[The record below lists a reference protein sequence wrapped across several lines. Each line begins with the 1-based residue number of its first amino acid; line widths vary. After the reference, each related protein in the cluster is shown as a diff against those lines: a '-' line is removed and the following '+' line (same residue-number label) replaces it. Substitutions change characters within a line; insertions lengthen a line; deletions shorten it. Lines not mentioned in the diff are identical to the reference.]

1 MKIIIAGAGKVGSSV
16 ASILASEGHDITV
29 IDKRPDIIANISNN
43 LDVICVQGSATS
55 SDTLI
60 EAGAKEADLVLA
72 ATRNDEI
79 NMVCG
84 ISAHKLGTRHV
95 IARIRDTAYM
105 HETQFL
111 REALG
116 LSAVV
121 NPEYECA
128 REISRILRF
137 PSANRVDTFAKGSA
151 ELIEH
156 RVMPGSRLCGKKL
169 KELPQTFGAK
179 VLVGVVERDGEA
191 NIPNGDFE
199 IKAQDRL
206 SVTGASKELRKF
218 FTATG
223 EYRKPV
229 KKVMIMGGGR
239 IAVYLAKLL
248 IEVGIS
254 VTLIELNR
262 ELCRELSDKLPQAR
276 IINADASSGDVLQEE
291 GLESMDA
298 FVALTGDDGTNIIT
312 SIYAKDCNV
321 GKIVVKVNREY
332 YSDILASSG
341 IESVV
346 TPRVLVS
353 QQLARY
359 VRAMSNSVG
368 SSMETLYRLAG
379 GKVEALEFLVA
390 ENSACTGKALKELKL
405 RPNIII
411 AALVR
416 GKHTIIPDGS
426 TDIRP
431 GDHAIIIAKAGQ
443 LKELDAIIEVK
454 R

>member
-16 ASILASEGHDITV
+16 AGILAGEGHDITV
-29 IDKRPDIIANISNN
+29 IDKRADIISNISNN

-60 EAGAKEADLVLA
+60 EAGAKDADLVLA

-84 ISAHKLGTRHV
+84 ISARKLGTKHV
-95 IARIRDTAYM
+95 IARIRDTAYL
-105 HETQFL
+105 HETEFL

-151 ELIEH
+151 ELIDH
-156 RVMPGSRLCGKKL
+156 RVLPGSKLCGKQL
-169 KELPQTFGAK
+169 KELPQIFGAK
-179 VLVGVVERDGEA
+179 VLVGVVQRGSEVI
-191 NIPNGDFE
+191 IPNGDFSIQE
-199 IKAQDRL
+199 NDRL

-229 KKVMIMGGGR
+229 KRVMIMGGSR

-248 IEVGIS
+248 IETGIS
-254 VTLIELNR
+254 VTIVELNR
-262 ELCRELSDKLPQAR
+262 ELCRELSEEMPQAR
-276 IINADASSGDVLQEE
+276 IINADASSGDVLLEE

-298 FVALTGDDGTNIIT
+298 FVALTGDDGSNIIT
-312 SIYAKDCNV
+312 SIYAKSCKV
-321 GKIVVKVNREY
+321 GKIIVKVNREY
-332 YSDILASSG
+332 YSEILSSAG

-368 SSMETLYRLAG
+368 SSMETLYRFAD
-379 GKVEALEFLVA
+379 GKVEALEFVVS
-390 ENSACTGKALKELKL
+390 ESSACTGKALKELKL
-405 RPNIII
+405 KSNIIV

-416 GKHTIIPDGS
+416 GKHTIIPDGN

-443 LKELDAIIEVK
+443 LKELDSIIEVK

>member
-16 ASILASEGHDITV
+16 AGILANEGHDITV
-29 IDKRPDIIANISNN
+29 IDRRPDIISNISSN
-43 LDVICVQGSATS
+43 LDVICVQGSATNS
-55 SDTLI
+55 RTLL
-60 EAGAKEADLVLA
+60 EAGAAEADLVLA

-84 ISAHKLGTRHV
+84 ISARKLGTKHV

-105 HETQFL
+105 HETEFL

-116 LSAVV
+116 LSAIV

-151 ELIEH
+151 ELIDH
-156 RVMPGSRLCGKKL
+156 RVLPGSKLCGKQL
-169 KELPQTFGAK
+169 KELPQAFGAK
-179 VLVGVVERDGEA
+179 VLVGVVEREGEA
-191 NIPNGDFE
+191 ISPNGDFT
-199 IKAQDRL
+199 IKENDRL

-239 IAVYLAKLL
+239 IAIYLAKLL

-254 VTLIELNR
+254 VTIV
-262 ELCRELSDKLPQAR
+262 ELSREVCRALSEELPQAR

-291 GLESMDA
+291 GLEHMDA
-298 FVALTGDDGTNIIT
+298 FVALTGDDGSNIIT
-312 SIYAKDCNV
+312 SIYAKKCNV
-321 GKIVVKVNREY
+321 GKIIVKVNREY
-332 YSDILASSG
+332 YSDILSSAG

-346 TPRVLVS
+346 TPRVIVS

-359 VRAMSNSVG
+359 VRAMSNSMG
-368 SSMETLYRLAG
+368 SSMETLYRLAD
-379 GKVEALEFLVA
+379 GKVEALEFIVS
-390 ENSACTGKALKELKL
+390 ENSVCTGKPLKELALKT
-405 RPNIII
+405 NIIV
-411 AALVR
+411 AAIVR

-431 GDHAIIIAKAGQ
+431 GDHAIIIAKAGH
-443 LKELDAIIEVK
+443 LKELDAIVEVK

>member
-16 ASILASEGHDITV
+16 AGILAGEGHDITV
-29 IDKRPDIIANISNN
+29 IDKRADIISNISNN

-55 SDTLI
+55 SATLI

-84 ISAHKLGTRHV
+84 ISARKLGTKHV
-95 IARIRDTAYM
+95 IARIRDTAYL
-105 HETQFL
+105 HETEFL

-151 ELIEH
+151 ELIDH
-156 RVMPGSRLCGKKL
+156 RVLPGSKLCGKQL
-169 KELPQTFGAK
+169 KELPQIFGAK
-179 VLVGVVERDGEA
+179 VLVGVVQRGSEVI
-191 NIPNGDFE
+191 IPNGDFSIQE
-199 IKAQDRL
+199 NDRL
-206 SVTGASKELRKF
+206 SVTGASKELRRF

-229 KKVMIMGGGR
+229 KRVMIMGGSR

-248 IEVGIS
+248 IETGIS
-254 VTLIELNR
+254 VTIVELNR
-262 ELCRELSDKLPQAR
+262 ELCRELSEEMPQAR
-276 IINADASSGDVLQEE
+276 IINADASSGDVLLEE

-298 FVALTGDDGTNIIT
+298 FVALTGDDGSNIIT
-312 SIYAKDCNV
+312 SIYAKSCKV
-321 GKIVVKVNREY
+321 GKIIVKVNREY
-332 YSDILASSG
+332 YSEILSSAG

-368 SSMETLYRLAG
+368 SSMETLYRFAD
-379 GKVEALEFLVA
+379 GKVEALEFVVS
-390 ENSACTGKALKELKL
+390 ESSACTGKALKELKL
-405 RPNIII
+405 KSNIIV

-416 GKHTIIPDGS
+416 GKHTIIPDGN

-443 LKELDAIIEVK
+443 LKELDSIIEV
-454 R
+454 RR

>member
-1 MKIIIAGAGKVGSSV
+1 MKIIIAGAGKVGASV
-16 ASILASEGHDITV
+16 AAILSGEGHDITI
-29 IDKRPDIIANISNN
+29 IDKRPDIINNISNN
-43 LDVICVQGSATS
+43 LDLICVQGSATS

-60 EAGAKEADLVLA
+60 EAGAREADLVLA

-84 ISAHKLGTRHV
+84 ISARKLGTKHV

-105 HETQFL
+105 HETAFL

-116 LSAVV
+116 LSATV
-121 NPEYECA
+121 NPEFECA

-137 PSANRVDTFAKGSA
+137 PSANRVDTFAKGNA
-151 ELIEH
+151 ELVGH
-156 RVMPGSRLCGKKL
+156 RVLPGSKLCGKQL
-169 KELPQTFGAK
+169 KELPQAFGAK
-179 VLVGVVERDGEA
+179 VLVGVVERKGEA
-191 NIPNGDFE
+191 IIPNGDFTIE
-199 IKAQDRL
+199 ENDRL
-206 SVTGASKELRKF
+206 SITGASKELRKF

-223 EYRKPV
+223 EYKKPV

-254 VTLIELNR
+254 VTIVELNR
-262 ELCRELSDKLPQAR
+262 EVCRDLSDELPQAR
-276 IINADASSGDVLQEE
+276 IINADASAGDVLLEE

-298 FVALTGDDGTNIIT
+298 FVALTGDDGSNIIT
-312 SIYAKDCNV
+312 SIYAQKFNLS
-321 GKIVVKVNREY
+321 KIIVKVNREY
-332 YSDILASSG
+332 YSEILASSG

-368 SSMETLYRLAG
+368 SSMETLYRLAD
-379 GKVEALEFLVA
+379 GKVEALEFIA
-390 ENSACTGKALKELKL
+390 SENSSCVGKPLKDMKLKA
-405 RPNIII
+405 NIIV

-416 GKHTIIPDGS
+416 GKHTIIPDGN
-426 TDIRP
+426 TDIHP
-431 GDHAIIIAKAGQ
+431 GDHAIIIAKAGH
-443 LKELDAIIEVK
+443 LKELDAIVEVK